1 MLNKIVFDLETQ
13 KSFDEVGGRTKNHLL
28 RVSVAVAYSYP
39 QNKFF
44 VFEENSIH
52 KLGELLQDAD
62 LVIGYNLIDFDYQVL
77 TPYFQFDL
85 AQIPTLDLLRSV
97 EKILGHRIKLDSI
110 AEATLNTNKIASG
123 LDAIKF
129 WKTGQLDKLK
139 AYCIADVKITRDIY
153 DFADK
158 NEKLFYKDFF
168 TKREF
173 KIKLPEAVEKAIKH
187 QQSSLF

>member
-1 MLNKIVFDLETQ
+1 MLNKVVFDLETQ
-13 KSFDEVGGRTKNHLL
+13 KSFDEVGGRAKNHLL
-28 RVSVAVAYSYP
+28 RVSVAVAYSYL
-39 QNKFF
+39 QNKFL
-44 VFEENSIH
+44 VFEENRIH

-77 TPYFQFDL
+77 QPYFQFDL
-85 AQIPTLDLLRSV
+85 SQVPTLDLLRSV

-129 WKTGQLDKLK
+129 WKTRQIDKLK

-153 DFADK
+153 DYAVK
-158 NEKLFYKDFF
+158 NGKLFYKDFF
-168 TKREF
+168 TRREF
-173 KIKLPEAVEKAIKH
+173 KISLPEVAERANKH
-187 QQSSLF
+187 QQTSLF